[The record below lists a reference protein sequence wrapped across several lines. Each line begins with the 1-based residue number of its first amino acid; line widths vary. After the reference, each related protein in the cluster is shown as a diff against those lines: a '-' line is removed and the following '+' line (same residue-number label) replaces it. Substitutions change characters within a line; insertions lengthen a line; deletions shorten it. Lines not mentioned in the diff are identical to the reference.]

1 MSFPI
6 TIEGYESAL
15 TLGFSLP
22 LVIHG
27 YVSAFGLNLQSER
40 VATVSSS
47 KIRHYLARH
56 IYLTMARTKE
66 HYHEAV
72 LSEQLH
78 QEKLLPT
85 VHLHL
90 DQLIAPLRRCKR
102 PRMRKDR
109 ERKIGQV
116 VTAMIETEAELISQQ
131 TRKQHLLTLYN
142 AHSAIHA
149 RLEYR
154 YQFQHMHHTLPSA
167 PQDSRVQ
174 LLTHRLYPAVFAP
187 DPCLVYWLEKEA
199 IATDHVFRR
208 SNLGY
213 ENCKELAE
221 TCYRESEFIFEDG
234 MLIGQFLEKDFWFFD
249 LRPRDLVR
257 RVTIRIPEAIIRQRV
272 IDHHSAP
279 N

>member
-1 MSFPI
+1 MSLPT
-6 TIEGYESAL
+6 TIEEHESAL
-15 TLGFSLP
+15 TLEFSLP

-27 YVSAFGLNLQSER
+27 YVSAFGLNIQSER
-40 VATVSSS
+40 VATVSLS
-47 KIRHYLARH
+47 KIRHYLAMQ

-66 HYHEAV
+66 HYYEAV

-78 QEKLLPT
+78 REKLLPR

-90 DQLIAPLRRCKR
+90 DQLIAPLRCCKR

-109 ERKIGQV
+109 ERNIGQV

-142 AHSAIHA
+142 THSKIHV

-154 YQFQHMHHTLPSA
+154 YWFQHMHHKIPRELRDMNYSHIIEHRSVLVTLPSA

-221 TCYRESEFIFEDG
+221 TWYRESEFIFEDG
-234 MLIGQFLEKDFWFFD
+234 MLIG
-249 LRPRDLVR
+249 
-257 RVTIRIPEAIIRQRV
+257 
-272 IDHHSAP
+272 
-279 N
+279 